1 MDGQNIG
8 WLLGLG
14 GALIGLLGGLFGTWC
29 SVRNTKGPRERTF
42 VLRASLVCWIAVG
55 LFVALMSALPHP
67 WRLLLWIPYAIL
79 LPLGIRTWNRRQQQI
94 RAEEAS
100 TFAS

>member
-8 WLLGLG
+8 WFLGLG

-29 SVRNTKGPRERTF
+29 SIRNTKGPRERAF
-42 VLRASLVCWIAVG
+42 MIRASVVCWIGIA
-55 LFVALMSALPHP
+55 LFLGFQFALPHP
-67 WRLLLWIPYAIL
+67 WRLLLWGPYAIL
-79 LPLGIRTWNRRQQQI
+79 LPLGIRSWNRRQQQI

-100 TFAS
+100 TATP